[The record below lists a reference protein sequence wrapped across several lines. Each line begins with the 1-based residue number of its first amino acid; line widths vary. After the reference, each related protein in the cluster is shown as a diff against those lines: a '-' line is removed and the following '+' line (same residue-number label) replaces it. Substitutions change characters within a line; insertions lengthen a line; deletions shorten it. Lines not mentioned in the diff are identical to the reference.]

1 VDYEVIIARG
11 ALRDIEH
18 IRRYIARDNPQRAQT
33 FCQFLLDQAE
43 RLSRSPY
50 QGMQIK
56 NSGEGRFLVVKSY
69 LLVYRVVEKNRTV
82 RVLRYW
88 HGARDRTRMNLGD

>member
-1 VDYEVIIARG
+1 MDYEVIIAGG

-18 IRRYIARDNPQRAQT
+18 IRRYIARDNPCRAQS

-43 RLSRSPY
+43 RLSKNPY
-50 QGMQIK
+50 QGVQIK
-56 NSGEGRFLVVKSY
+56 DKAEGRFLVVKSY
-69 LLVYRVVEKNRTV
+69 LLVYRVVEKSRTV

>member
-1 VDYEVIIARG
+1 VDYEVIISRG

-18 IRRYIARDNPQRAQT
+18 IRRYIARDNSDQAQR
-33 FCQFLLDQAE
+33 FCHFLLDQAE
-43 RLSRSPY
+43 RLSSSPY
-50 QGMQIK
+50 QGMRIK
-56 NSGEGRFLVVKSY
+56 DSAEGRFLVVKSY

-88 HGARDRTRMNLGD
+88 HGARDRARMNLGD

>member
-1 VDYEVIIARG
+1 MDYEVIIARG

-18 IRRYIARDNPQRAQT
+18 IRRYIARDNPERAHT
-33 FCQFLLDQAE
+33 FCRFLLDQAE
-43 RLSRSPY
+43 RLRENPY

-56 NSGEGRFLVVKSY
+56 DSAEGRFLVVKSY
-69 LLVYRVVEKNRTV
+69 LLVYRVVEKSRTV

-88 HGARDRTRMNLGD
+88 HGARDRARMNLGD